1 MRQAVRARPHGGVRI
16 RAMHPAAAPERAGSA
31 RQRRGGARPGREPP
45 AQDALAV
52 DDALEN
58 QPVAP
63 GLDARHG
70 VRDHVAV
77 APAPGRVVR
86 LLAAHF
92 LAGCATSY
100 GRPALALTPAALA
113 WLERQPFPGN
123 VRQLKQTIERAV
135 LLQASDQIDARE
147 LAALAEL
154 EGENREPGGSSGA
167 TVPHPGSMT
176 LDQMERAM
184 IANCLGHYGGNL
196 TRVAEA
202 LGLSRAALYRRLEK
216 YGLSAKD

>member
-1 MRQAVRARPHGGVRI
+1 MNSTGGFREDLLYRLNLITLRVPPLR
-16 RAMHPAAAPERAGSA
+16 E
-31 RQRRGGARPGREPP
+31 RPG
-45 AQDALAV
+45 D
-52 DDALEN
+52 
-58 QPVAP
+58 
-63 GLDARHG
+63 
-70 VRDHVAV
+70 VR
-77 APAPGRVVR
+77 R
-86 LLAAHF
+86 LAAHF
-92 LAGCATSY
+92 LAGCAAAY
-100 GRPALALTPAALA
+100 GRPGLALTPAALA

-135 LLQASDQIDARE
+135 LVETGGRGQAIDARE
-147 LAALAEL
+147 LAALADLEL
-154 EGENREPGGSSGA
+154 RDREAEPGA
-167 TVPHPGSMT
+167 ALAVPQPGSMT

>member
-1 MRQAVRARPHGGVRI
+1 M
-16 RAMHPAAAPERAGSA
+16 
-31 RQRRGGARPGREPP
+31 
-45 AQDALAV
+45 
-52 DDALEN
+52 
-58 QPVAP
+58 
-63 GLDARHG
+63 
-70 VRDHVAV
+70 
-77 APAPGRVVR
+77 
-86 LLAAHF
+86 
-92 LAGCATSY
+92 
-100 GRPALALTPAALA
+100 
-113 WLERQPFPGN
+113 
-123 VRQLKQTIERAV
+123 RQLKQTIERAV

-147 LAALAEL
+147 LAALAQL

-202 LGLSRAALYRRLEK
+202 LGLSRAALHRRLEK